1 MDLKQTAVNT
11 LSYQLTSVPSS
22 VQAGLRITEV
32 HSLDSPRRIG
42 ESNLHAI
49 RDGIRMLRTFRSDH
63 RSGVSGHLVQA
74 GRQLR
79 RAARPLRPASAVAG
93 Q

>member
-1 MDLKQTAVNT
+1 MDLEQTAVNT
-11 LSYQLTSVPSS
+11 LSYRV
-22 VQAGLRITEV
+22 
-32 HSLDSPRRIG
+32 
-42 ESNLHAI
+42 
-49 RDGIRMLRTFRSDH
+49 LRTFRSDH

-74 GRQLR
+74 GRQLH